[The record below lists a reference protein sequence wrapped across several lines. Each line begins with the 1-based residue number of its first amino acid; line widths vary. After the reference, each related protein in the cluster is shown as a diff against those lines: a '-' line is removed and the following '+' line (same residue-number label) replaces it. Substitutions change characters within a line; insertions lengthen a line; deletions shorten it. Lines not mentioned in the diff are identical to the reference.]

1 MESMKEKAQKILNKN
16 PDFNFEVERNGTSI
30 GKMQGIPADNQNYL
44 HVISSTVNIEKGD
57 CLINNL
63 NQRFIVSKT
72 EIIDNDI
79 LRVYFSI

>member
-1 MESMKEKAQKILNKN
+1 MENMKEKTKKLLNQK
-16 PDFNFEVERNGTSI
+16 PEFNFEIERNGVSI

-63 NQRFIVSKT
+63 NQRFIVSKI
-72 EIIDNDI
+72 EIISNNI
-79 LRVYFSI
+79 LRIHFSV